1 METEIQI
8 QKRGKRRRDP
18 DQSVMLRTT
27 AKKQRKISDYLKEN
41 VSHTKGDTTR
51 EKLSSITLG
60 EHAREILTYVDLNN
74 EPTNRQEDLEVSTD
88 EISSYVDGNGEST
101 KEISTPVDEQMETT
115 TVVKSGTLE
124 EGF

>member
-1 METEIQI
+1 M
-8 QKRGKRRRDP
+8 
-18 DQSVMLRTT
+18 
-27 AKKQRKISDYLKEN
+27 
-41 VSHTKGDTTR
+41 
-51 EKLSSITLG
+51 SSITLG

-88 EISSYVDGNGEST
+88 EISSYVDGNGEFT